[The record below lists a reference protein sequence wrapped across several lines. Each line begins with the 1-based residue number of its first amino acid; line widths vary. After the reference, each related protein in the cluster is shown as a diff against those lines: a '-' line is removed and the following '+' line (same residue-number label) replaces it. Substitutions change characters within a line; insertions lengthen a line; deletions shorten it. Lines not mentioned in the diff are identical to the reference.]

1 MEELNNAKDIETRKV
16 QKLGSSSLFITL
28 PKKWINKWNVKPG
41 DKILIE
47 VSSDGSLKLIAEKV
61 KMENTHRTIKIDVD
75 SLKQPLPSIVPCLY
89 SLGYDEIIL
98 ESRKAIQSKDVED
111 LVQVTKQMVGIEVTE
126 VSETRIKVEC
136 LLDTEKVGIES
147 LLRKMLNTVAK
158 RIDDTIAL
166 LSGEN
171 LKENSVNHE
180 DLRRLYYMLMR
191 RIMGSKYETTK
202 NMTKNSLIVIN
213 TTTLLNVGSV
223 TEKLIETVKS
233 SKLDERESKVIVE
246 TLRKVNDLL
255 DEVVMTVL
263 FPSTKRVLNGLNLV
277 KESRAILSQLDNST
291 VVDYAK
297 QIVGLLETALENSSC
312 TLFLEDMPWIER
324 NLI

>member
-297 QIVGLLETALENSSC
+297 QIVGLLETA
-312 TLFLEDMPWIER
+312 
-324 NLI
+324 